1 MENNRNT
8 AQLNLEK
15 WATFILSKEKY
26 SINALIIK
34 EVLKHSSA
42 AITSVPHSPHFV
54 LGLINLRGNVV
65 TVIDGRRRL
74 GLQEGEIT
82 ENSCIVILETK
93 ECVVGVLVDEVS
105 EVIDIDRETADQ
117 TPNFGEDKTN
127 DFIQSVYHHGDEL
140 LILLNSE
147 AFLDGQDS

>member
-1 MENNRNT
+1 MENSKNVK
-8 AQLNLEK
+8 QLNLEK
-15 WATFILSKEKY
+15 WATFVLSNEKY

-42 AITSVPHSPHFV
+42 DITSVPHAPHFV

-74 GLQEGEIT
+74 GLEESEVT

-117 TPNFGEDKTN
+117 TPNFGEDKAN
-127 DFIQSVYHHGDEL
+127 DFIQSVYHHEDEL

-147 AFLDGQDS
+147 AFLDNE